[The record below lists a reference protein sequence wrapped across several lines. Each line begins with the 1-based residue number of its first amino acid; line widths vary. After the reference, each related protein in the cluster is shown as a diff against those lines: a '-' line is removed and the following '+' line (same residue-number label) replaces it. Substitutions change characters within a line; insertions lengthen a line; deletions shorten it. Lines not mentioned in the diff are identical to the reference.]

1 ISNDIPLLIGTTFN
15 ELVKT
20 AYDEKN
26 LMIQDAKKRLENSYG
41 NNTDTY
47 IELFAKS
54 YPNYTPQDLL
64 SIDTLFR
71 PNTILV
77 ADARA
82 AVTKAPLYTYLLTWK
97 SPVENHTKGSFHGV
111 DIPLAFNNIMLG
123 KHWTGTGKDARVLAD
138 KMSSAWI
145 NFARTGNQNLEGVLP
160 AWRTY
165 SRENGETMIFDNEP
179 EIRNNHDREL
189 MQLIKSVR

>member
-1 ISNDIPLLIGTTFN
+1 LHSMPYKELVEAGNKALEKTVGLRKPGTTTMFGFGPVPDGVNLLQQPFTPGFAEISNDIPLLIGTTFN

-26 LMIQDAKKRLENSYG
+26 LTIQEAKKRLEHSYG

-47 IELFAKS
+47 SDLFAKS

-64 SIDTLFR
+64 SIDTPFR

-82 AVTKAPLYTYLLTWK
+82 AVTQAPLYTYLLTWK
-97 SPVENHTKGSFHGV
+97 SPVENHTKGSFH
-111 DIPLAFNNIMLG
+111 
-123 KHWTGTGKDARVLAD
+123 
-138 KMSSAWI
+138 
-145 NFARTGNQNLEGVLP
+145 
-160 AWRTY
+160 
-165 SRENGETMIFDNEP
+165 
-179 EIRNNHDREL
+179 
-189 MQLIKSVR
+189 